1 MKGSSMMVSTL
12 VMGAIAITLVIIGHY
27 RGQGESIQGIKT
39 GFWMLVSLLPLLVFA
54 FMVAGMAQ
62 ALIPRE
68 FIVHWIGE
76 GSGLR
81 GVLVGTAAGALTPGG
96 PFVSF
101 PLAAGLMG
109 AGACIGPLVAFITG
123 WLLLSVTRLPLEVG
137 ILGWKLTLARIAC
150 TFFVPTLAG
159 YLAHLIFDCQ
169 GLIKFGK

>member
-1 MKGSSMMVSTL
+1 MKASNILASTL
-12 VMGAIAITLVIIGHY
+12 VMGVIAVTLILIGYY
-27 RGQGESIQGIKT
+27 RGEGQHIQGVKT
-39 GFWMLVSLLPLLVFA
+39 GFGMLAPLLPMLALA
-54 FMVAGMAQ
+54 FIVAGMA
-62 ALIPRE
+62 LTIIPND

-101 PLAAGLMG
+101 PIAAGLMG
-109 AGACIGPLVAFITG
+109 AGACTGPLVAFVTG

-137 ILGWKLTLARIAC
+137 ILGWKLTLARLAC

-159 YLAHLIFDCQ
+159 YMAYLIFDCQ
-169 GLIKFGK
+169 GLAKFGK